1 MCLILVVW
9 RAHPRYSCLVAA
21 NRDEFH
27 ARPAAPAGWWPHRP
41 QILAGRDL
49 TAGGTWLGLT
59 RTGRFAALTNFR
71 EPEQRRAQAPS
82 RGTLVTSLL
91 ESDAT
96 VAEGLAKLRDVGAD
110 YNGFNLIFSDGER
123 LGIYESVRGVGREL
137 HPGIYGL
144 SNHLLDTPW
153 PKVENAK
160 GRLQAALDRSSD
172 TAPLLEVLR
181 DDRPAPD
188 AQLPRTGVSL
198 EWERLLSSAFVRAPD
213 YGTRC
218 STIIRI
224 EPAGRAY
231 FDEWSWNSVGA
242 DIGRIS
248 LQFEL
253 ERHYVQTGAALL

>member
-1 MCLILVVW
+1 MCLVLVVW
-9 RAHPRYSCLVAA
+9 RVHPLYSCLVAA

-27 ARPAAPAGWWPHRP
+27 ARPAAQAGWWPHRP

-49 TAGGTWLGLT
+49 EAGGTWLGLT
-59 RTGRFAALTNFR
+59 RSGRFAALTNYR
-71 EPEQRRAQAPS
+71 DPEQRRAKAPS
-82 RGTLVTSLL
+82 RGTLVTSML
-91 ESDAT
+91 ESGAG
-96 VAEGLAKLRDVGAD
+96 VAESLEYLRGVGAD

-123 LGIYESVRGVGREL
+123 LGIYESMLGRGREL
-137 HPGIYGL
+137 GPGIYGL

-153 PKVENAK
+153 PKVQNAK
-160 GRLQAALDRSSD
+160 GRLTAALEETGPD
-172 TAPLLEVLR
+172 PLLSLLR

-224 EPAGRAY
+224 EAHGRAY

-242 DIGRIS
+242 DAGRIS

-253 ERHYVQTGAALL
+253 ERHYVQAGAALL